1 VAIAGYGGGVYIGDT
16 TPTKVAEIANWSLD
30 MSADDIDVTSFD
42 SEGWRERIQGI
53 KEWSGSFEG
62 NFKPDDTDGQAALI
76 NAWITGQKVKLELQ
90 VNASVKFSGEAL
102 VTPSIE
108 TPVDDKSSF
117 SCDFQGSG
125 PLVPDGISGIQQMM
139 TMQTKTI
146 TKDKDKG

>member
-1 VAIAGYGGGVYIGDT
+1 MAIAGYGGSVYIGDT
-16 TPTKVAEIANWSLD
+16 VPTKVAEIANWSLD

-62 NFKPDDTDGQAALI
+62 NFRPDDTDGQAALI
-76 NAWITGQKVKLELQ
+76 NAWIAGQKVKLELR
-90 VNASVKFSGEAL
+90 VNDSVKFSGEAL

-108 TPVDDKSSF
+108 TPVDDKASF

-139 TMQTKTI
+139 TMPTKTT
-146 TKDKDKG
+146 TKDKG